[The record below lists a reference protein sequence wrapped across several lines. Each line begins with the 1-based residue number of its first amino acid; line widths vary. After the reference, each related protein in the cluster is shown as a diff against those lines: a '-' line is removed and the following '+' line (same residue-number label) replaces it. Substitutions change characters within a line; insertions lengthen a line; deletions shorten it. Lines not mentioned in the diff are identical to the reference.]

1 MPCPWTFQ
9 VSVGKG
15 RTQLEARIGKD
26 VQFLIACDELDLQT
40 PNGQV
45 HAAGNV
51 TVTGPNMEGSCG
63 KLTLTWENERLYL
76 EGTVSLKCKQD
87 GQDVDLAGEQLSVKL
102 AVVETAPAPGL
113 AE

>member
-1 MPCPWTFQ
+1 
-9 VSVGKG
+9 VSIGKG
-15 RTQLEARIGKD
+15 RTQLEARIDKD
-26 VQFLIACDELDLQT
+26 VQFLVACDELDMQT

-51 TVTGPNMEGSCG
+51 TVSGPNMEGACS
-63 KLTLTWENERLYL
+63 KLTLTWIDERLYL
-76 EGTVSLKCKQD
+76 EGNVTLKCKQD

-102 AVVETAPAPGL
+102 AVVETAPAPAR